1 MKVAKVALSREVGL
15 ECLLL
20 AGSTSVLLRQVA
32 YVHCGTGIECFGLVW
47 FGLVWFG
54 GGKCH
59 LIDRYFPN
67 FNNRNLEEL

>member
-32 YVHCGTGIECFGLVW
+32 YVHCGIGIECFALLW
-47 FGLVWFG
+47 FALVWFG

-59 LIDRYFPN
+59 SIDGYFTS
-67 FNNRNLEEL
+67 FNNRNSEEL

>member
-32 YVHCGTGIECFGLVW
+32 YVHCGIGIEW
-47 FGLVWFG
+47 FGLVWWWEVSLDG
-54 GGKCH
+54 
-59 LIDRYFPN
+59 YFTK
-67 FNNRNLEEL
+67 FNNRNSEEI